1 MLVSS
6 QRPSGTSYIPTL
18 DGWRAVAIIAV
29 MFCHG
34 LDQRTNPNAV
44 PLGYA
49 GVLLFFAISGF
60 LITSRMLEEHM
71 HAGTVSLRKFYL
83 RRAFRILPPAMFFLA
98 VITVLGLAG
107 ILPFSVSSIL
117 KALFFVRNY
126 TFLDYSQPATW
137 FSAHFWSL
145 SVEEHFYLI
154 WPTIFVLAGLKRA
167 RWVAPGL
174 ALITIVWRMLD
185 EKHDFVAH
193 IFHAPYLTSN
203 WGRTDYLAD
212 VLLWGCALAIWLG
225 RKPWKNLL
233 PRGTTTLVCAGL
245 IGFLYFSF
253 FTSHISHA
261 RNFINLFMA
270 LLVGCTVTNPESIL
284 GRFLE
289 LAPLRFIGRLSYSLY
304 LWQQLF
310 FHVDREPLPFQ
321 RFPLSIVLIFACA
334 CFSYYFV
341 ERPAV
346 RLGHRFTRRPKLEH
360 ADDLIVAKAIAVQA

>member
-1 MLVSS
+1 M
-6 QRPSGTSYIPTL
+6 
-18 DGWRAVAIIAV
+18 AIIAV

-49 GVLLFFAISGF
+49 GVLLFFAISRF

-225 RKPWKNLL
+225 Q
-233 PRGTTTLVCAGL
+233 
-245 IGFLYFSF
+245 
-253 FTSHISHA
+253 
-261 RNFINLFMA
+261 
-270 LLVGCTVTNPESIL
+270 
-284 GRFLE
+284 
-289 LAPLRFIGRLSYSLY
+289 IGRA
-304 LWQQLF
+304 
-310 FHVDREPLPFQ
+310 HV
-321 RFPLSIVLIFACA
+321 
-334 CFSYYFV
+334 
-341 ERPAV
+341 
-346 RLGHRFTRRPKLEH
+346 
-360 ADDLIVAKAIAVQA
+360 